1 MKEKKELEVV
11 ALMIGLYCKKKHAA
25 ARGTLCPDCAALLEY
40 VRFRRSKCPWG
51 DEKPFCSNCKIHCY
65 RPEMRQK
72 IGAVM
77 RFSGPRML
85 LHHPFIAVKHLI
97 QTKRQK
103 RLLKKEEE
111 KKAKKDV

>member
-1 MKEKKELEVV
+1 
-11 ALMIGLYCKKKHAA
+11 
-25 ARGTLCPDCAALLEY
+25 
-40 VRFRRSKCPWG
+40 
-51 DEKPFCSNCKIHCY
+51 
-65 RPEMRQK
+65 MRQK